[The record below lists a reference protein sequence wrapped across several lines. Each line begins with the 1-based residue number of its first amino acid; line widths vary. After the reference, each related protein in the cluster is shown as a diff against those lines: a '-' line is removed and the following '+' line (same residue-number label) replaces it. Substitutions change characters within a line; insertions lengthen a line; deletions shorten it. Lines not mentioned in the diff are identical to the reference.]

1 MSVLY
6 YPKLNYFLNL
16 LMQKIGLPHVQDNK
30 SLAQGVT
37 YEYSIADF
45 LVDVKSVFDDTFSN
59 DVYKKLGVR
68 RATTDFPAN
77 LIYSKRKLY
86 DERMNMRLT
95 SEERRF
101 GKVEVP
107 GTETSISLPPFSR
120 YAEIFAV
127 SSAVRSVCGQFRSKS
142 EQSSGTESAFNSVRV
157 AISMFCRDSC

>member
-6 YPKLNYFLNL
+6 YPKLNNFLNL

-68 RATTDFPAN
+68 RATTDFPTN

-101 GKVEVP
+101 GKVSLETPIKNQSPEARVLRGCLELLPGFGP
-107 GTETSISLPPFSR
+107 GTSSLPRMCST
-120 YAEIFAV
+120 
-127 SSAVRSVCGQFRSKS
+127 S
-142 EQSSGTESAFNSVRV
+142 
-157 AISMFCRDSC
+157 